1 MKLLLD
7 THAFLWFIMGNSKL
21 STTARNYIEDTS
33 NDKYISIVSLWE
45 IAIKNSIGKLNLSG
59 SFASVISSQ
68 IQLNGFEILDI
79 SFQHL
84 VLVSSLP
91 FHHRDPFDR
100 LIISQSIVEFM
111 PILGTDL
118 LFDLYP
124 ITRFW

>member
-7 THAFLWFIMGNSKL
+7 THTFLWFIMGNSKL
-21 STTARNYIEDTS
+21 STTARSYIEDTN
-33 NDKYISIVSLWE
+33 NDKYVSIVSLWE

-59 SFASVISSQ
+59 SFASVIASQ

>member
-7 THAFLWFIMGNSKL
+7 THTFLWFIMGNSKL

-100 LIISQSIVEFM
+100 LIISQSIVDFM

>member
-7 THAFLWFIMGNSKL
+7 THTFLWFIMGNSKL

-100 LIISQSIVEFM
+100 LILSQSIVEFM